1 MVKFHLTSIANIC
14 IAMVLE
20 GDNTLYR
27 WSLSFQTNLTK
38 ADSAETKPQRTE
50 FIFQVSE
57 VVNFFKSQIK

>member
-1 MVKFHLTSIANIC
+1 
-14 IAMVLE
+14 MVLE

-38 ADSAETKPQRTE
+38 ADSVETKPQRTE